1 MGTTFTVR
9 TDRRRFLTPFAI
21 GVIRLLG
28 PDVVFAVD
36 SVPAVHGITG
46 DPYLAANRR
55 AVPGGTDATSS
66 PDHAAQDAE
75 PP

>member
-1 MGTTFTVR
+1 MV
-9 TDRRRFLTPFAI
+9 I
-21 GVIRLLG
+21 GLLG

-66 PDHAAQDAE
+66 PDPAAQDAE